1 MTDSGAEGKGFIDE
15 SWAKS
20 QNLQFRPLKR
30 PFEIEVFDGRP
41 AESGQITHY
50 VRAGLRIAD
59 HYQKNMLFY
68 VTRLASYPI
77 VLGMPW
83 LKQH

>member
-20 QNLQFRPLKR
+20 QNLQLYPLKR

-41 AESGQITHY
+41 AEKEYAILCHPASQLSHSP
-50 VRAGLRIAD
+50 RDA
-59 HYQKNMLFY
+59 
-68 VTRLASYPI
+68 LA
-77 VLGMPW
+77 
-83 LKQH
+83 KTA